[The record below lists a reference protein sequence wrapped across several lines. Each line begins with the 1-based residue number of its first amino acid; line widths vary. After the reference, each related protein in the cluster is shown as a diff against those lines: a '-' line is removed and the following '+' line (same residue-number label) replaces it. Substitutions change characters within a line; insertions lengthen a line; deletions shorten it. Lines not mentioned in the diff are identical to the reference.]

1 MYDGQK
7 TKDRKKTQMYNV
19 RDEKER
25 EYHSKYRGDV
35 KIGICVIFF
44 CNIFENLDEMGASQE
59 NLPSQNCFGERQ
71 TLSTINKEKILII
84 LKKYPN

>member
-35 KIGICVIFF
+35 KIGICVIF
-44 CNIFENLDEMGASQE
+44 IATYL
-59 NLPSQNCFGERQ
+59 
-71 TLSTINKEKILII
+71 KI
-84 LKKYPN
+84 